1 MWSAA
6 VQGVVQE
13 PRVWGGAAHAV
24 QSLQESGLTEVWGGA
39 AHAARSSP
47 VVKPATDPNERGC
60 TPGVRLARAR
70 AAAITPQA
78 DLLRLLHDLS
88 GGPLALISLA
98 SSAWLA
104 AARNRTLHL

>member
-6 VQGVVQE
+6 VLGVVQE

-47 VVKPATDPNERGC
+47 VVKPATECHFMSPVHFCND
-60 TPGVRLARAR
+60 
-70 AAAITPQA
+70 
-78 DLLRLLHDLS
+78 
-88 GGPLALISLA
+88 
-98 SSAWLA
+98 
-104 AARNRTLHL
+104 TLCKYRIND